1 MFAEPLIRWYNE
13 HQRNLPWR
21 VKPHPYHTLVCEF
34 MAQQTQISTLIPYY
48 ERWLDKYPTIKDVAN
63 ASEDTILKSWEG
75 LGYYSRARN
84 LHKTCQIITNDYNE
98 KIPKKAKVL
107 LKLPGI
113 GPYIAAAIAS
123 IAYEEPIA
131 VVDGNVLRVFT
142 RLYGLTDDIGKEKT
156 KQNIQ
161 KRLDQYIQH
170 HTPSQFNQGL
180 MELGATICTPK
191 NPKCTECPISSI
203 CYAKNMNQIEKL
215 PVKTKKPPFHTTPL
229 L

>member
-1 MFAEPLIRWYNE
+1 M
-13 HQRNLPWR
+13 NLWHS
-21 VKPHPYHTLVCEF
+21 KHI
-34 MAQQTQISTLIPYY
+34 ISTLIPYY

-203 CYAKNMNQIEKL
+203 CYAKKHESNRKL
-215 PVKTKKPPFHTTPL
+215 PVKKKKPPFHTTPL